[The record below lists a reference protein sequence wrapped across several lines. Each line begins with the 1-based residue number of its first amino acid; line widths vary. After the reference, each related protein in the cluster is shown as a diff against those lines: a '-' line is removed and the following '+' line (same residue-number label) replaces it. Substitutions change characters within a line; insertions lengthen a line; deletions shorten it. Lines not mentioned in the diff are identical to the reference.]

1 MPTFRNP
8 KTVVAP
14 FSRYSHAAEVPPNAR
29 WLYVSGQVGVG
40 PDGQLAPSPEGQIEQ
55 AFRNVLAVLE
65 DAGMGPRDIVKVNVF
80 LTRPEDVPPYREI
93 RDRLLQGA
101 APASTLLI
109 VPGLARKEWLVEVEA
124 VAAKA

>member
-109 VPGLARKEWLVEVEA
+109 VSGLAREEWLVEVEA